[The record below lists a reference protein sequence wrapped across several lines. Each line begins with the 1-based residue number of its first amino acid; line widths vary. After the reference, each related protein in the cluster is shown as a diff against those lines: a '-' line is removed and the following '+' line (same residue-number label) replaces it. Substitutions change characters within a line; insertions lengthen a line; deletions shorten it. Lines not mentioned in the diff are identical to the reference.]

1 MKTTIENIKRN
12 ITITRLVAL
21 FVFMLVSS
29 NVSAQESKKAVLVSN
44 EISTSVS
51 TETSVAS
58 STEFISWF
66 VGNTKTSSEKTQ
78 TTTLSKKALINSGVK
93 TNNVLIKNN
102 LCMSVLFL
110 FGLEQLLIAKYLAR
124 AVKGDDLRSPAC
136 SAWVRIP
143 QVLFLFLHNYQ

>member
-1 MKTTIENIKRN
+1 MKTTIEIIKRN

-29 NVSAQESKKAVLVSN
+29 NVSAQENKKAVLVSN

-93 TNNVLIKNN
+93 TNNVLIKNVLKKVIAQEN
-102 LCMSVLFL
+102 SV
-110 FGLEQLLIAKYLAR
+110 A
-124 AVKGDDLRSPAC
+124 
-136 SAWVRIP
+136 
-143 QVLFLFLHNYQ
+143 